1 MENKL
6 KKTEIGILFGVSI
19 LLMFFLPQN
28 VESLPP
34 PMSDAIERHRA
45 YVDSII
51 SMQEKPPI
59 KEQMKNL
66 IPAYNVMCN
75 NDFMLLLKW
84 TSDRSACVSPQT
96 AEKLVE
102 RNWGVYRKD
111 VHDVGYGEDPYT
123 YFVGGGTTISF
134 KYDVSKYD
142 ETKLFKKI
150 RIKLSE
156 YLKELGWSADYNWVQ
171 MSIVKESEGH
181 FKLGV
186 VGGMREDLLRTPL
199 ERIEGVSEIEYLGQQ
214 V

>member
-1 MENKL
+1 MKYVWVIVFL
-6 KKTEIGILFGVSI
+6 SIILVF
-19 LLMFFLPQN
+19 LLPQN
-28 VESLPP
+28 VEAIPP
-34 PMSDAIERHRA
+34 PPPEAYEKHRD

-75 NDFMLLLKW
+75 NDFVLLLKW
-84 TSDRSACVSPQT
+84 TSNKSACVSPQT
-96 AEKLVE
+96 AEKLIE

-111 VHDVGYGEDPYT
+111 VHDLGFGGDPYT

-134 KYDVSKYD
+134 EYDVSKYD

-171 MSIVKESEGH
+171 MFLVEDPEGH
-181 FKLGV
+181 FTLGV

-199 ERIEGVSEIEYLGQQ
+199 ERIEGVSEIEYYGQQ